1 MSKTR
6 VYELAQQMG
15 IDNKELMARLADM
28 GAPVSNHM
36 AVVEEVHVK
45 ALSGH
50 AQTTVKEVS
59 QEEVRVKPTLIR
71 RRASKVEPA
80 PESAPAEAAPAAA
93 PVAEV
98 AAEPAQPAK
107 AEPEAA
113 AKPTRPVTE
122 PVRARII
129 EAAPVAKP
137 APVAA
142 TAPAEKPAPVEKP
155 APAAAPA
162 EKPAPAAPAAAA
174 TAAAPAEKPA
184 PIAAE
189 AAAEKPAPAAATP
202 AAEPQ
207 AQTLEASAKPAVKPQ
222 AAPAPAAAQA
232 AAPAAAKVEP
242 DLDKPTATRAK
253 ILGRVEIPIPAQ
265 RPTERR
271 EYQRTPGPGERP
283 APRPG
288 VPRGVERPGTERPAP
303 RPGAPRPATSGR
315 PGERPAPGSRP
326 GERPSGPSRGPD
338 RPAPLAPID
347 TAALAEERRKG
358 RKAAPAAPVTDFSKT
373 GKKGAPVVKKKE
385 AFKKP
390 DLLDKRERV
399 FEPGPRSKG
408 KKRFVEKVQIGKKTE
423 ITTPK
428 AIKRI
433 IKITESIT
441 VGELA
446 KRMGIKATDLIRA
459 LMKMGVMATINH
471 PLDFDTATLLATEF
485 GYEIENVAL
494 DVDEM
499 LEAEPDTPES
509 LIKRPPVVTIM
520 GHVDHGKTSLL
531 DAIREANVIAGEA
544 GGITQHIGAY
554 DVELNG
560 RKITFLDTPG
570 HEAFTA
576 MRARGAKVTDIV
588 ILVVAADDGVMPQT
602 REAVNHS
609 KAAGVPIIVAIN
621 KIDKPDASPG
631 KVKQELMEFGLISEE
646 WGGETIFVEVSA
658 KKRINLES
666 LLEMIL
672 LQADVLELKAN
683 PDKPARGTIVEA
695 KLDKGRGPVA
705 TVLVQEGTLKGGD
718 YFVAGVHYGRV
729 RAMQNDRGEKVLAA
743 GPAMP
748 VEVIGFTGV
757 PDAGDTFVAL
767 ADEKQAK
774 EIATHRQIKLR
785 ETELAKHSKLSL
797 EQLYE
802 KIQKG
807 EVKDLNTIVK
817 GDVQGSVEA
826 VAESLRKLT
835 TAAIRLNVLHASV
848 GAITETD
855 VNLASASNAII
866 LGFNVRPEVK
876 AAALAEKEGVD
887 VRLYNII
894 YDAVDDIKK
903 AMEGLLEPTFKEK
916 NLGRAEIR
924 ETFSVP
930 KHGMVAGSY
939 VTDGKIV
946 RNAQVRLLRDNMVV
960 FEGKLSSLRRFK
972 DDVKEVATGYECG
985 ISLENYNDIKIGDII
1000 ECFEMEKFAGKL

>member
-15 IDNKELMARLADM
+15 IDNKELMARLAAL
-28 GAPVSNHM
+28 GVPVTNHM
-36 AVVEEVHVK
+36 AVIEEADVK
-45 ALSGH
+45 ALSAP
-50 AQTTVKEVS
+50 AQTHHKDAS

-71 RRASKVEPA
+71 RRAKVAEASDVA
-80 PESAPAEAAPAAA
+80 PESAAVEAPQEAPAVQAAPAAKEEIEEPKVHKPVREPMKAAVIIEAA
-93 PVAEV
+93 PVKPAPPAPP
-98 AAEPAQPAK
+98 AA
-107 AEPEAA
+107 
-113 AKPTRPVTE
+113 
-122 PVRARII
+122 
-129 EAAPVAKP
+129 AAPVAKP
-137 APVAA
+137 APAAPAVQAAPEEPAAPAKVAA
-142 TAPAEKPAPVEKP
+142 PV
-155 APAAAPA
+155 APAAAAPA
-162 EKPAPAAPAAAA
+162 APATPAPEAAKPVEKVEAPVAAAPAAPAASAA
-174 TAAAPAEKPA
+174 PGSVPVDAAAPARVEDPDR
-184 PIAAE
+184 
-189 AAAEKPAPAAATP
+189 ATP
-202 AAEPQ
+202 
-207 AQTLEASAKPAVKPQ
+207 
-222 AAPAPAAAQA
+222 
-232 AAPAAAKVEP
+232 
-242 DLDKPTATRAK
+242 TRAK
-253 ILGRVEIPIPAQ
+253 ILGRVEIPLPSQ
-265 RPTERR
+265 RPAERR
-271 EYQRTPGPGERP
+271 EYQRTAPGSERP

-288 VPRGVERPGTERPAP
+288 MPRGVERPGTERPAP
-303 RPGAPRPATSGR
+303 RPGAPRPGGAPTR
-315 PGERPAPGSRP
+315 PGERPAPSRP
-326 GERPSGPSRGPD
+326 GERPSGPPRGPD
-338 RPAPLAPID
+338 RPAPLAPVD
-347 TAALAEERRKG
+347 PAALAEERRKG
-358 RKAAPAAPVTDFSKT
+358 RKAMPAPAPDFAKA

-385 AFKKP
+385 VFKKP

-399 FEPGPRSKG
+399 FEPGPRSGKG

-423 ITTPK
+423 ITVPK

-471 PLDFDTATLLATEF
+471 PLDFDTASLLATDF

-499 LEAEPDTPES
+499 LEAEPDAPES
-509 LIKRPPVVTIM
+509 MQKRPPVVTIM

-666 LLEMIL
+666 LLEMVL

-683 PDKPARGTIVEA
+683 PDKAARGTIVEA

-729 RAMQNDRGEKVLAA
+729 RAMQNDRGEKILAA
-743 GPAMP
+743 GPAVP

-757 PDAGDTFVAL
+757 PDAGDTFIAM

-807 EVKDLNTIVK
+807 EVKDLNAIVK

-826 VAESLRKLT
+826 VAESLRKLS

-916 NLGRAEIR
+916 FLGRAEIR

-946 RNAQVRLLRDNMVV
+946 RNAQVRLLRDNVVV

-972 DDVKEVATGYECG
+972 DDVKDVATGYECG
-985 ISLENYNDIKIGDII
+985 ISLENYNDIKLGDII

>member
-6 VYELAQQMG
+6 VYELAAQMG
-15 IDNKELMARLADM
+15 IENKELMARLAEA
-28 GAPVSNHM
+28 GVQVKNHM
-36 AVVEEVHVK
+36 AVLEDSDIK
-45 ALSGH
+45 ALSAPAH
-50 AQTTVKEVS
+50 PPVKEVS

-71 RRASKVEPA
+71 RRA
-80 PESAPAEAAPAAA
+80 
-93 PVAEV
+93 
-98 AAEPAQPAK
+98 K
-107 AEPEAA
+107 AVEPEAQA
-113 AKPTRPVTE
+113 ADEPAEPVKEEAPQPAPPEKAPVEEAPKRPE

-129 EAAPVAKP
+129 EAAPAPKP
-137 APVAA
+137 AAVKAE
-142 TAPAEKPAPVEKP
+142 APAPAVKEEKPA
-155 APAAAPA
+155 AA
-162 EKPAPAAPAAAA
+162 APAAPAA
-174 TAAAPAEKPA
+174 PEKPA
-184 PIAAE
+184 VEAPKAE
-189 AAAEKPAPAAATP
+189 AP
-202 AAEPQ
+202 
-207 AQTLEASAKPAVKPQ
+207 
-222 AAPAPAAAQA
+222 AAPAPEAPKAEPAKVEA
-232 AAPAAAKVEP
+232 PKAPAAEAPVAAKAPEAPAAKVVEP
-242 DLDKPTATRAK
+242 EPDKPTATRAR
-253 ILGRVEIPIPAQ
+253 ILGRVEIPIPTQ
-265 RPTERR
+265 RPAERR
-271 EYQRTPGPGERP
+271 EYQRP
-283 APRPG
+283 AQGDRPG
-288 VPRGVERPGTERPAP
+288 QRPGMPRGVERPGTERPAP
-303 RPGAPRPATSGR
+303 RPGAGR
-315 PGERPAPGSRP
+315 PGERPPMGAR
-326 GERPSGPSRGPD
+326 PD
-338 RPAPLAPID
+338 RPAPLAPVEPPPLLD
-347 TAALAEERRKG
+347 DRG
-358 RKAAPAAPVTDFSKT
+358 RKRGKPAPAGGTDFGKNAKKGGAPAGK
-373 GKKGAPVVKKKE
+373 GKKE
-385 AFKKP
+385 NFK

-408 KKRFVEKVQIGKKTE
+408 KKGRYAEKVQVGKKTE
-423 ITTPK
+423 ITVPK

-433 IKITESIT
+433 IRISESIT

-459 LMKMGVMATINH
+459 LMKLGVMATINH
-471 PLDFDTATLLATEF
+471 PLDFDTATLLATDF

-494 DVDEM
+494 DVDEL
-499 LEAEPDTPES
+499 LEAEPDAPEAMQ
-509 LIKRPPVVTIM
+509 KRPPVVTIM

-531 DAIREANVIAGEA
+531 DAIRQANVIAGEA

-554 DVELNG
+554 DVELKG
-560 RKITFLDTPG
+560 QKITFLDTPG

-621 KIDKPDASPG
+621 KIDKPEANPS
-631 KVKQELMEFGLISEE
+631 KVKQELMEFGLVSEE

-658 KKRINLES
+658 KKHINLES
-666 LLEMIL
+666 LLEMVL

-683 PDKPARGTIVEA
+683 PDKTARGTVVEA

-705 TVLVQEGTLKGGD
+705 TVLVQEGTLKAGD
-718 YFVAGVHYGRV
+718 YFVAGIHFGRV
-729 RAMQNDRGEKVLAA
+729 RAMQNDRGEKVNAA

-748 VEVIGFTGV
+748 VEVIGFNGV
-757 PDAGDTFVAL
+757 PDAGDIFVAMN
-767 ADEKQAK
+767 DEKQAK
-774 EIATHRQIKLR
+774 EIANHRQMKLR
-785 ETELAKHSKLSL
+785 ESELAKHSKLSL

-835 TAAIRLNVLHASV
+835 TDAIRLNVLHASV

-916 NLGRAEIR
+916 YLGRAEIR
-924 ETFSVP
+924 EVFSVP
-930 KHGMVAGSY
+930 KAGMVAGSY
-939 VTDGKIV
+939 VTDGKII
-946 RNAQVRLLRDNMVV
+946 RNAQVRLLRDNVV
-960 FEGKLSSLRRFK
+960 IFEGKLGSLRRFK

-985 ISLENYNDIKIGDII
+985 MSLENYNDLKIGDIF
-1000 ECFEMEKFAGKL
+1000 ECFEMEKVAGKL